1 MAWGWGP
8 GPRSDEPYGE
18 EPWESPKRFRLLADA
33 LRSPLYRGAV
43 LRLVVAVTLGRLAGF
58 LSRLAGRG
66 GSAIPGLV
74 AGKLDPRVI
83 DKLVASFPG
92 GVVVV
97 TGTNGK
103 TTTTKMLVTAL
114 ERCGTPVLTNPSGSN
129 LARGVATVLI
139 SASRRGRILGY
150 EMAVLEIDEAAVSGL
165 APRLDPRLVVV
176 TNLAR
181 DQLDRYGELDTTAA
195 HVGVAVAAARRAV
208 LNVDDPAVAEL
219 DAGRTAWFGA
229 VGEIRR
235 TMPHDRL
242 LYGAADPE
250 DPIAGADALL
260 ESTEPDGDGQLIRVV
275 VGGSAY
281 TAALRVPG
289 AYNGYNAAAAVL
301 AAVELGADPAAAVA
315 SLEEM
320 PPAFGRGQV
329 VDFEGRRV
337 KLLLVKNPAG
347 FNQAL
352 RLLVDAPAPAQVLMA
367 INDNHADGRDVSWLW
382 DVRFEELEDRGHT
395 VGTSGIRAAD
405 MALRLKY
412 AGVEAWSDS
421 DLTAALRRAVAAAGE
436 GELVYVVPTYTAML
450 SLLDLLLPGT
460 ARSVAWT

>member
-1 MAWGWGP
+1 
-8 GPRSDEPYGE
+8 
-18 EPWESPKRFRLLADA
+18 
-33 LRSPLYRGAV
+33 V
-43 LRLVVAVTLGRLAGF
+43 LRLVVAVTFGRLAGF
-58 LSRLAGRG
+58 LSRLVGRG

-74 AGKLDPRVI
+74 AEKIDPRVI
-83 DKLVASFPG
+83 DKLVATIRG

-114 ERCGTPVLTNPSGSN
+114 ERSGTPVLTNPSGSN

-139 SASRRGRILGY
+139 SASRRGRILSH
-150 EMAVLEIDEAAVSGL
+150 EMAVFEIDEAAVSVL
-165 APRLDPRLVVV
+165 APRLGPRLVLV

-195 HVGVAVAAARRAV
+195 HVGIAVASAGRAV
-208 LNVDDPAVAEL
+208 LNADDPTVAAL

-229 VGEIRR
+229 VAEVRR
-235 TMPHDRL
+235 TMPHDRV
-242 LYGAADPE
+242 LYGAAGPE
-250 DPIAGADALL
+250 APFAEADAVL
-260 ESTEPDGDGQLIRVV
+260 EAAEPDGDGQQITLAI
-275 VGGSAY
+275 GGAVLEA
-281 TAALRVPG
+281 TLRVPG
-289 AYNGYNAAAAVL
+289 VYNGYNAVAAVL
-301 AAVELGADPAAAVA
+301 AAVELGVDSAAAAA
-315 SLEEM
+315 SLAEM

-329 VDFEGRRV
+329 IEFEGRRV
-337 KLLLVKNPAG
+337 KLLLVKNPSG

-352 RLLVDAPAPAQVLMA
+352 RLLVDAPAPAPVLIA

-382 DVRFEELEDRGHT
+382 DVGFEELRCTGHN

-412 AGVEAWSDS
+412 AGVEAWSDP
-421 DLTAALRRAVAAAGE
+421 DLASALGKAVSAAAD

-450 SLLDLLLPGT
+450 SLFDLLLPGT
-460 ARSVAWT
+460 ARSAVWK